1 MEQKKFM
8 DIKRIVQE
16 NEMHK
21 NKNTWA
27 FEPGDHIVIQ
37 IKIDGSNASVR
48 YDPETGKLAAFSRK
62 QQIVRTKD
70 VDATSKFLDYVDT
83 LDAEKFQ
90 KYPDYVFFGEW
101 MTRHR
106 VPYPE
111 KYLNIWI
118 MYDVYD
124 LKADGYLPQKQVKAL
139 AAEVG
144 VPYIHVLYDGPFV
157 DWDHCRSFMR
167 ITKYTDGDCEEGIIV
182 KNMSKLNNPDSRAPF
197 VLKIV
202 NEKFS
207 EMKAQKAPITSEQE
221 AAKKMAFA
229 TVERMVTRER
239 VEKELYKM
247 RDEGILPE
255 EFGTAEWKLIAPVIA
270 KRIYADYVKEE
281 AEAVEACG
289 KLFSKMCG
297 GQTMNLA
304 KSILKKMDEARGK

>member
-1 MEQKKFM
+1 M

-221 AAKKMAFA
+221 AAKKDG
-229 TVERMVTRER
+229 V
-239 VEKELYKM
+239 
-247 RDEGILPE
+247 
-255 EFGTAEWKLIAPVIA
+255 
-270 KRIYADYVKEE
+270 
-281 AEAVEACG
+281 CN
-289 KLFSKMCG
+289 C
-297 GQTMNLA
+297 
-304 KSILKKMDEARGK
+304 

>member
-1 MEQKKFM
+1 M
-8 DIKRIVQE
+8 RIRKE
-16 NEMHK
+16 RGIILWSRRNLWISSESCRKMRCTK
-21 NKNTWA
+21 T
-27 FEPGDHIVIQ
+27 
-37 IKIDGSNASVR
+37 SNASVR

-207 EMKAQKAPITSEQE
+207 EMKGVWNGRME
-221 AAKKMAFA
+221 ADCPGDRKKNLCGL
-229 TVERMVTRER
+229 REGR
-239 VEKELYKM
+239 
-247 RDEGILPE
+247 
-255 EFGTAEWKLIAPVIA
+255 
-270 KRIYADYVKEE
+270 
-281 AEAVEACG
+281 
-289 KLFSKMCG
+289 G
-297 GQTMNLA
+297 GG
-304 KSILKKMDEARGK
+304 RGSLRKTLR

>member
-1 MEQKKFM
+1 M
-8 DIKRIVQE
+8 DDASSCTVSGEISE
-16 NEMHK
+16 YL
-21 NKNTWA
+21 
-27 FEPGDHIVIQ
+27 DH
-37 IKIDGSNASVR
+37 VR
-48 YDPETGKLAAFSRK
+48 
-62 QQIVRTKD
+62 
-70 VDATSKFLDYVDT
+70 
-83 LDAEKFQ
+83 
-90 KYPDYVFFGEW
+90 
-101 MTRHR
+101 
-106 VPYPE
+106 
-111 KYLNIWI
+111 
-118 MYDVYD
+118 
-124 LKADGYLPQKQVKAL
+124 
-139 AAEVG
+139 
-144 VPYIHVLYDGPFV
+144 YIHVLYDGPFV

-270 KRIYADYVKEE
+270 KRIYADCVKEE

-289 KLFSKMCG
+289 KLFGKMCG

>member
-1 MEQKKFM
+1 MPAYGM
-8 DIKRIVQE
+8 
-16 NEMHK
+16 
-21 NKNTWA
+21 T
-27 FEPGDHIVIQ
+27 
-37 IKIDGSNASVR
+37 
-48 YDPETGKLAAFSRK
+48 RK
-62 QQIVRTKD
+62 QESLRKRQIVRTKD

-111 KYLNIWI
+111 KYQNIWI

-124 LKADGYLPQKQVKAL
+124 LKADGYLPQKQVKVL

-229 TVERMVTRER
+229 TVEWMVTRER

-247 RDEGILPE
+247 RDEGI
-255 EFGTAEWKLIAPVIA
+255 
-270 KRIYADYVKEE
+270 
-281 AEAVEACG
+281 
-289 KLFSKMCG
+289 S
-297 GQTMNLA
+297 
-304 KSILKKMDEARGK
+304 ARGVWNGRMEADCPGDRKKNLCGLREGRGGGRGSLWKTLR

>member
-16 NEMHK
+16 YEMHK
-21 NKNTWA
+21 YKITWA
-27 FEPGDHIVIQ
+27 VEPGDHIGIQ
-37 IKIDGSNASVR
+37 IKIDGCNASVR
-48 YDPETGKLAAFSRK
+48 YDPETGKLASFSRK

-207 EMKAQKAPITSEQE
+207 EMKAQKAPITSEQD
-221 AAKKMAFA
+221 AA
-229 TVERMVTRER
+229 
-239 VEKELYKM
+239 
-247 RDEGILPE
+247 I
-255 EFGTAEWKLIAPVIA
+255 
-270 KRIYADYVKEE
+270 
-281 AEAVEACG
+281 
-289 KLFSKMCG
+289 
-297 GQTMNLA
+297 
-304 KSILKKMDEARGK
+304 